1 MENKGF
7 TLIEILIVIAILGV
21 VGTVITINLTETLN
35 STNQKQCDEFVKKI
49 EDAAC
54 SYTSMSNKTITCNRN
69 NCPPI
74 KLRTL
79 ITEGFVEEEVDICT
93 GKPIDENQTITI
105 TWNSSGEKNC
115 TYNGAKT
122 YER

>member
-1 MENKGF
+1 MKMKNKGF
-7 TLIEILIVIAILGV
+7 TLIEIIIVIAILGV
-21 VGTVITINLTETLN
+21 VGTVITINLTSTLN
-35 STNQKQCDEFVKKI
+35 STNQKQCDEFVRKI

-54 SYTSMSNKTITCNRN
+54 SYTSMSKKIVVCNRN
-69 NCPPI
+69 

-79 ITEGFVEEEVDICT
+79 ITEGFVEEKVDTCT
-93 GKPIDENQTITI
+93 GKPIDENQTVTI

-115 TYNGAKT
+115 TYNGEKV